1 MNFWKE
7 HTALRVFLIA
17 LFFLVGLALVLW
29 GWTMTGQVNGLLIMI
44 VGLILLVLALAIY
57 NKPFQDK
64 KD

>member
-29 GWTMTGQVNGLLIMI
+29 GWTMTGQMNGLLIMI
-44 VGLILLVLALAIY
+44 VGLILLVLALAI
-57 NKPFQDK
+57 
-64 KD
+64 